1 MAKASTH
8 YESPTCRNS
17 GASRQKVLAFPLKT
31 LYAFGE
37 TFRLTK
43 RDNIQEDNR
52 MISKNIQDLM
62 KQMTIEEKIG
72 QLLQLSADF
81 FQGDNVAITGPL
93 KEAHLGEA
101 ALYSAGSVLGISGA
115 KTVRQVQN
123 NYLKHSRLGIPLLFM
138 ADVVHGYKTIFPIPL
153 ALGASFDPQVMK
165 TASTIAAKESA
176 AGGIHIT
183 FAPMVDLV
191 RDPRWGRVMESTGED
206 PYLNSVMAKAAVNGF
221 QGTLPLDQEHIAA
234 CVKHFAAYGAPEAGR
249 EYNTVD
255 ISEWRFR
262 EQYLPAYA
270 AAIEAQA
277 LLVMTSFNTLFGVP
291 ATVNQHLMRDIL
303 RNELQFHGVLIS
315 DWDAIGEIIHHGV
328 AGDLQHAADL
338 ALKAGVDIDMM
349 SFAYAKYLTK
359 AAVLDTQIEQLIN
372 ESAQRILILKEQLG
386 LFNDP
391 YRGLS
396 DKRETEVTLT
406 SKNLAAAQAAAEQSM
421 VLLKNNHHTLPL
433 NSATAISLVG
443 PAADTGDILGSWS
456 WQGDPEKTETI
467 AAALA
472 KQFSN
477 LTVTPGTQYHHLQLS
492 KLDDAVNA
500 SRQQEAIIAVLG
512 LPASES
518 GEATSVTD
526 IKLPT
531 EQLMLLRR
539 LAKLNKPLIT
549 IVITGRPLDLTE
561 VDALSDA
568 VLLAWFPGSRGG
580 AAIANVLSGKVDPSG
595 RLPMTFPRNVGQ
607 VPIYY
612 NAYNTGRPIA
622 GTPADDENKYLSKYI
637 DSANSPLYPF
647 GFGLSYGDFTIS
659 DWTLSPQSVSPD
671 QPLMVQ
677 ATIHNAGNHA
687 GTTVVQ
693 LYTHQTIGE
702 TVQPV
707 KQLQAFKKI
716 SLAADQTQTITL
728 TVPYDQLSTIHADL
742 HRATDQGNYTAM
754 LGFDSAHTASQPF
767 TVVTHQ

>member
-1 MAKASTH
+1 M
-8 YESPTCRNS
+8 
-17 GASRQKVLAFPLKT
+17 V
-31 LYAFGE
+31 
-37 TFRLTK
+37 
-43 RDNIQEDNR
+43 
-52 MISKNIQDLM
+52 SKNVQDLM
-62 KQMTIEEKIG
+62 EKMTIQEKIG
-72 QLLQLSADF
+72 QLIQLSADF

-115 KTVRQVQN
+115 QTVRKVQK

-165 TASTIAAKESA
+165 TASATAAKESA
-176 AGGIHIT
+176 AGGVHVT

-206 PYLNSVMAKAAVNGF
+206 PYLNSVMAKAAVTGF
-221 QGTLPLDQEHIAA
+221 QGTLPLDQNHIAA

-303 RNELQFHGVLIS
+303 RDELQFHGVLIS

-349 SFAYAKYLTK
+349 SFAYAKYLAK
-359 AAVLDTQIEQLIN
+359 AASLDPQIEQLIN

-386 LFNDP
+386 LFTDP

-396 DKRETEVTLT
+396 TERETEATLT
-406 SKNLAAAQAAAEQSM
+406 TENLDAAQAAAEQSM
-421 VLLKNNHHTLPL
+421 VLLKNSHHTLPL
-433 NSATAISLVG
+433 NTATAISLVG
-443 PAADTGDILGSWS
+443 PVADTGDILGSWS
-456 WQGDPEKTETI
+456 WQGDPDQTETI
-467 AAALA
+467 ADALA

-477 LTVTPGTQYHHLQLS
+477 FTVMPGTQYHHVQFS
-492 KLDDAVNA
+492 KFNDAVNA
-500 SRQQEAIIAVLG
+500 SRQQETIVAVLG

-518 GEATSVTD
+518 GEATSMTD
-526 IKLPT
+526 ITLPA
-531 EQLMLLRR
+531 EQLTLLRG
-539 LAKLNKPLIT
+539 LAQLNKPLVT

-580 AAIANVLSGKVDPSG
+580 AAIANVLSGRVDPSG
-595 RLPMTFPRNVGQ
+595 RLPMTFPRNIGQ

-612 NAYNTGRPIA
+612 NAYNTGRPIS

-637 DSANSPLYPF
+637 DAANSPLYPF
-647 GFGLSYGDFTIS
+647 GFGLSYGDFTIT
-659 DWTLSPQSVSPD
+659 DWTLSQHNVTPD
-671 QPLMVQ
+671 QPLTIQ
-677 ATIHNAGNHA
+677 ATIHNSADHA

-693 LYTHQTIGE
+693 LYTHQQVGE
-702 TVQPV
+702 TVRPV
-707 KQLQAFKKI
+707 KQLQAFKKV
-716 SLAADQTQTITL
+716 SLGADQTQTITL
-728 TVPYDQLSTIHADL
+728 TVPYDQLSTIHSDL
-742 HRATDQGNYTAM
+742 HRSTDQGDYTVM
-754 LGFDSAHTASQPF
+754 LGFDSTCTASQPF
-767 TVVTHQ
+767 TVAHQ

>member
-1 MAKASTH
+1 M
-8 YESPTCRNS
+8 
-17 GASRQKVLAFPLKT
+17 V
-31 LYAFGE
+31 
-37 TFRLTK
+37 
-43 RDNIQEDNR
+43 
-52 MISKNIQDLM
+52 SKNVQDLM
-62 KQMTIEEKIG
+62 EKMTIQEKIG
-72 QLLQLSADF
+72 QLIQLSADF

-115 KTVRQVQN
+115 QTVRKVQK

-165 TASTIAAKESA
+165 TASVTAAKESA
-176 AGGIHIT
+176 AGGVHVT

-206 PYLNSVMAKAAVNGF
+206 PYLNSVMAKAAVTGF
-221 QGTLPLDQEHIAA
+221 QGTLPLDQNHIAA

-303 RNELQFHGVLIS
+303 RDELQFHGVLIS

-349 SFAYAKYLTK
+349 SFAYAKYLAK
-359 AAVLDTQIEQLIN
+359 AASLDPQIEQLIN

-386 LFNDP
+386 LFTDP

-396 DKRETEVTLT
+396 TERETEATLT
-406 SKNLAAAQAAAEQSM
+406 TENLDAAQVAAEQSM
-421 VLLKNNHHTLPL
+421 VLLKNSHHTLPL
-433 NSATAISLVG
+433 NTATAISLVG
-443 PAADTGDILGSWS
+443 PVADTGDILGSWS
-456 WQGDPEKTETI
+456 WQGDPDQTETI
-467 AAALA
+467 ADALA

-477 LTVTPGTQYHHLQLS
+477 FTVMPGTQYHHVQFS
-492 KLDDAVNA
+492 KLNDAVNA
-500 SRQQEAIIAVLG
+500 SRQQETIVAVLG

-518 GEATSVTD
+518 GEATSMTD
-526 IKLPT
+526 ITLPA
-531 EQLMLLRR
+531 EQLTLLRG
-539 LAKLNKPLIT
+539 LAQLNKPLVT

-580 AAIANVLSGKVDPSG
+580 AAIANVLSGRVDPSG
-595 RLPMTFPRNVGQ
+595 RLPMTFPRNIGQ

-612 NAYNTGRPIA
+612 NAYNTGRPIS

-637 DSANSPLYPF
+637 DAANSPLYPF
-647 GFGLSYGDFTIS
+647 GFGLSYGDFTIT
-659 DWTLSPQSVSPD
+659 DWTLSQHNVTPD
-671 QPLMVQ
+671 QPLTIQ
-677 ATIHNAGNHA
+677 ATIHNSADHA

-693 LYTHQTIGE
+693 LYTHQQVGE

-707 KQLQAFKKI
+707 KQLQAFKKV
-716 SLAADQTQTITL
+716 SLGADQTQTITL
-728 TVPYDQLSTIHADL
+728 TVPYDQLSTIHSDL
-742 HRATDQGNYTAM
+742 HRSTDQGDYTVM
-754 LGFDSAHTASQPF
+754 LGFDSTCTASQPF
-767 TVVTHQ
+767 TVAHQ